1 MQKKIIKLIAS
12 FIVIILLNNIS
23 GPLLSYAVN
32 NVVEQQETEVKEK
45 TKENEYVDF
54 DVYYED
60 GTHSKVMAVEEEN
73 ENIIIKLELK
83 NIGYMEDGFID
94 FSKANILVKDNFSQ
108 KVIKEIKDNIVYLNR
123 INGGEDIE
131 LKLAI
136 HPNSKENVE
145 KDFFDNDNEITFAGT
160 FVNEKEK
167 ETKISETVV
176 VHTEWNVKEA
186 IVNLSQN
193 VTKYVPFQIGENA
206 GILLQTSIQT
216 QVENSI
222 APVKDSHLEIA
233 IPKIASKLP
242 ESVSIVANS
251 TKGTNG
257 KANSEGF
264 NFENWVFDKE
274 KGTLT
279 IDIHNKENENGNISW
294 RKNEKDEFNV
304 IYVYSKD
311 VLEEVNQKEFSVIL
325 NTKVEDQFYNNKE
338 LKATNEDVKQVDLKD
353 QIGYLVD
360 VTAKI
365 MSSKI
370 NKGYLYNHKET
381 MFGEKYFI
389 NISDTTLID
398 EIHLNIGKNI
408 LQSNDSTE
416 KLGNFINKTI
426 VIDKE
431 QMLHIVGKDGK
442 MTLEAGEK
450 IIELNYETASDESG
464 KIVIDLNSYER
475 DLLIHISKP
484 VGVGMIEIG
493 LVKALGANHEYS
505 VEEIKGF
512 EGIKTNTTVSVKY
525 NGSGLPVYKT
535 EGTSLFDEPTSKA
548 TASINKNSLSTVVKN
563 ENVEILAILE
573 TDSIDDVLYKNPK
586 MAISFPSYVTDIN
599 ITNCKSLYS
608 EEIKIDSVD
617 LEDTENGKVVVI
629 KFDGT
634 QTVYNDETTKGIN
647 IVLNADITVDRLSPS
662 REDVIGITYSNEND
676 TELRSLK
683 IPVKFVAPIGIV
695 TVSEIIDSDDAKNNI
710 TLINGKN
717 EENTQSDNTIELE
730 TYSSAREF
738 KIKGQ
743 VINNYRNSISGIK
756 ILGNI
761 PNEDVKGDTFTTQ
774 LMDKIEI
781 SGKDAKVYYSANA
794 EATSDITKAE
804 NGWYEGPVKYSAAKK
819 FLIVYDGV
827 MEEGSGISF
836 SYDINVPANLSFNNT
851 IETGFAIKYN
861 NDDVSGS
868 KQDVKDAGRII
879 LTTGE
884 GPNLEVTVEAEGI
897 IDNQVNQGQYVVFN
911 ANIKNIGTDADNVK
925 VAIDEAYGE
934 VKKYASGYEFVE
946 DDNIRELGTIKAGD
960 SKNIQYI
967 LQINQNAE
975 ISNDVDFKVSAIAD
989 RINTS
994 ISGIKK
1000 LKVGKGW
1007 VLLNNI
1013 ISSSNKTVGISEL
1026 IRGEKVAA
1034 GLIIKNTSG
1043 EKLENIT
1050 VNYNVSQE
1058 LQINEAGI
1066 VDVFDSPLTET
1077 EKSIISEDKHTVKY
1091 VIDSIEKNQ
1100 TIIFKINAEVIAN
1113 GANVTLNANIEGNQ
1127 NNNWKMVANTQHA
1140 YVKEY
1145 KAEIKSVD
1153 INSKIQEVKEEQEIS
1168 YLYTVKN
1175 TGDLIISLGKVRCE
1189 LPSGLSFKN
1198 AEIGSKINDTAL
1210 YTETK
1215 NSAEDNIFEYE
1226 KTFLEANEEL
1236 TIKINAVVDK
1246 FTENDIKNNVQ
1257 EKELSMKAKFIAL
1270 GIEKE
1275 SEVETYYA
1283 VYTEEEHA
1291 TYEISGKVWKD
1302 ENKNNRKDSEE
1313 VGIGDIQVALF
1324 DAKNMQMLKKTN
1336 GENLI
1341 VRTLND
1347 GTYQFTDLE
1356 SGKYLVAY
1364 IYDIDDYELSQYQK
1378 DNVIST
1384 QNSDAVEKNAK
1395 YNGENRKIALTDII
1409 TITDTSA
1416 RNIDLGLIEKDKF
1429 DLNLENQINK
1439 ITVNTEK
1446 EIKEYNYENKNEKLA
1461 KVNVNKTNEEENK
1474 TMIVEYKVNVTNK
1487 GNVSGYANKIVNYVD
1502 DELKFNS
1509 ELNPDWYVGQDGNV
1523 YSTALEDEEIKPGE
1537 TKTLSMILTKT
1548 INSDKKEIVNNKS
1561 EISEEY
1567 NEQGI
1572 ESVKQYN
1579 VIAKDGATSV
1589 EIIHKK
1595 SMPVIGFIFLLF
1607 AVLIAGSA
1615 LIYVKKDRIN
1625 DFYVNKIKR

>member
-12 FIVIILLNNIS
+12 FMVVILLNNIS
-23 GPLLSYAVN
+23 GPLISYAVN
-32 NVVEQQETEVKEK
+32 DIVEQQETKEEK
-45 TKENEYVDF
+45 TSKNEYVDF
-54 DVYYED
+54 DVCYGD
-60 GTHSKVMAVEEEN
+60 KTHSKVMEIEEKEEKISVN
-73 ENIIIKLELK
+73 LELK
-83 NIGYMEDGFID
+83 NMGYMEDGTID
-94 FSKANILVKDNFSQ
+94 FSKSNILIKDDSSQ
-108 KVIKEIKDNIVYLNR
+108 KIIKEIKDNIVYLNR
-123 INGGEDIE
+123 INGGENVVLE
-131 LKLAI
+131 LNI
-136 HPNSKENVE
+136 YPNSKNQVE
-145 KDFFDNDNEITFAGT
+145 KDFFAKDNEILFAGT
-160 FVNEKEK
+160 FIDEKEK
-167 ETKISETVV
+167 ETKISESVLL
-176 VHTEWNVKEA
+176 HTEWTVKEA

-216 QVENSI
+216 EVVNSI
-222 APVKDSHLEIA
+222 APVEKSHLEIL
-233 IPKIASKLP
+233 IPKISGKLP
-242 ESVSIVANS
+242 ESVNIVANS

-257 KANSEGF
+257 KANNEGF
-264 NFENWVFDKE
+264 NFENWIYDKE
-274 KGTLT
+274 KGVLS
-279 IDIHNKENENGNISW
+279 IDVKNKEDENGNISW
-294 RKNEKDEFNV
+294 IKNEKDEFSI

-311 VLEEVNQKEFSVIL
+311 VLAEVYEKEFSVVL
-325 NTKVEDQFYNNKE
+325 NTKIEDQFYNNQE
-338 LKATNEDVKQVDLKD
+338 LKATNEETKQVDLKD

-381 MFGEKYFI
+381 MFAEKYYI
-389 NISDTTLID
+389 NVSDTTLVD
-398 EIHLNIGKNI
+398 EMHIEIGNNII
-408 LQSNDSTE
+408 QSSDGTE
-416 KLGNFINKTI
+416 KEGSFTNKTL

-431 QMLHIVGKDGK
+431 QMLHIIGTEGKI
-442 MTLEAGEK
+442 TLEIGAK
-450 IIELNYETASDESG
+450 RIEINAAYEANENG
-464 KIVIDLNSYER
+464 KITIDLSTYEGE
-475 DLLIHISKP
+475 LFIHFSKP
-484 VGVGMIEIG
+484 IGVGLIEIG
-493 LVKALGANHEYS
+493 LIKAFGAKHEYTQ
-505 VEEIKGF
+505 EELKGF
-512 EGIKTNTTVSVKY
+512 ESIKTNTTVSVKY
-525 NGSGLPVYKT
+525 NDDNLPVYKT
-535 EGTSLFDEPTSKA
+535 EGISVFEEPTSKA
-548 TASINKNSLSTVVKN
+548 SASINKNSLSTVITN

-586 MAISFPSYVTDIN
+586 MAISFPSYVTDIK

-608 EEIKIDSVD
+608 EEIKIDSVS

-634 QTVYNDETTKGIN
+634 QTIYNDETTKGIN
-647 IVLNADITVDRLSPS
+647 IILNVDITVDRLSPS
-662 REDVIGITYSNEND
+662 KEDVIGITYSNEND
-676 TELRSLK
+676 TELRNID
-683 IPVKFVAPIGIV
+683 IPIKFVAPIGIV
-695 TVSEIIDSDDAKNNI
+695 TVSEIIDEEEKNNI

-717 EENTQSDNTIELE
+717 EANSQSDNTIELE
-730 TYSSAREF
+730 TYSSAKEF
-738 KIKGQ
+738 QIKGQ
-743 VINNYRNSISGIK
+743 VINNYRNSISDIK

-761 PNEDVKGDTFTTQ
+761 PNEDINGDTFTTQ
-774 LMDKIEI
+774 LMDKIQI
-781 SGKDAKVYYSANA
+781 GGKEAKVYYTANA
-794 EATSDITKAE
+794 EATTDTSKVE

-1091 VIDSIEKNQ
+1091 VIDSIEKDQ